1 MNTSI
6 FRRLGAIGLF
16 VASAAIAGA
25 SPVII
30 ANKSLDKEKLDASTV
45 KSVFLGKKVAWDTG
59 GRVMLAVLRNG
70 AVADDFFKASVD
82 MNTSGFNNLW
92 RRLAMTGG
100 GTAPKSFES
109 EEELRKYVAETP
121 GAVGFVDSANVDASV
136 VVLTPSA

>member
-1 MNTSI
+1 MNSTI
-6 FRRLGAIGLF
+6 LRRLGATVLLALSATL
-16 VASAAIAGA
+16 ASAA
-25 SPVII
+25 PVII

-70 AVADDFFKASVD
+70 PVADDFLKANVD
-82 MNTSGFNNLW
+82 MTSSAFNNLW

-109 EEELRKYVAETP
+109 EEDVRKYVAATP
-121 GAVGFVDSANVDASV
+121 GAVGFVDSANVDATV
-136 VVLTPSA
+136 IVLTPGA

>member
-6 FRRLGAIGLF
+6 FRRLGAIGLL
-16 VASAAIAGA
+16 VASAAIASA

-30 ANKSLDKEKLDASTV
+30 ANKSLEKEKLDASTV

-70 AVADDFFKASVD
+70 AVADDFLKASVD

-121 GAVGFVDSANVDASV
+121 GAVGFVDSANVDASI
-136 VVLTPSA
+136 VVLTPGA

>member
-1 MNTSI
+1 MNSSI
-6 FRRLGAIGLF
+6 FRRLGAIGLL

-30 ANKSLDKEKLDASTV
+30 ANKNLEKEKLDAATV

-70 AVADDFFKASVD
+70 SVADDFLKSSVD

-136 VVLTPSA
+136 VVLTPGA

>member
-6 FRRLGAIGLF
+6 FRRLGAIGLL

-25 SPVII
+25 APVII
-30 ANKSLDKEKLDASTV
+30 ANKSLEKEKLDASTV

-70 AVADDFFKASVD
+70 AVADDFLKASVD

-121 GAVGFVDSANVDASV
+121 GAVGFIDSANVDASV
-136 VVLTPSA
+136 VVLTPGA

>member
-6 FRRLGAIGLF
+6 FRRLGAIGLL
-16 VASAAIAGA
+16 VASATFAGA
-25 SPVII
+25 APVII
-30 ANKSLDKEKLDASTV
+30 ANKNLEKEKLDASTV

-70 AVADDFFKASVD
+70 AVADDFLKASVD

-136 VVLTPSA
+136 VVLTPGA

>member
-1 MNTSI
+1 
-6 FRRLGAIGLF
+6 
-16 VASAAIAGA
+16 VALIALSTTLAGA

-30 ANKSLDKEKLDASTV
+30 ANKSLEKEKLDASTV

-70 AVADDFFKASVD
+70 PVADDFLKASVD
-82 MNTSGFNNLW
+82 MNASGFNNLW

-109 EEELRKYVAETP
+109 EEEVRKYVAATP
-121 GAVGFVDSANVDASV
+121 GAVGFVDSANVDATV
-136 VVLTPSA
+136 VVLTPGA

>member
-1 MNTSI
+1 MNSTI
-6 FRRLGAIGLF
+6 LRRLGA
-16 VASAAIAGA
+16 VALIALSTTLAGA

-30 ANKSLDKEKLDASTV
+30 ANKSLEKEKLDASTV

-70 AVADDFFKASVD
+70 PVADDFLKASVD
-82 MNTSGFNNLW
+82 MNASGFNNLW

-109 EEELRKYVAETP
+109 EEEVRKYVAATP
-121 GAVGFVDSANVDASV
+121 GAVGFVDSANVDATV
-136 VVLTPSA
+136 VVLTPGA